1 MPCHRKILSKKP
13 NQFIGPAVKKN
24 MQLVG
29 NITICVLKS
38 PNPNSGSPKSK
49 VFVTCYTVL
58 QSLQFLTRE
67 PSIEYVRK
75 VFQKTNI
82 FNPLM
87 TPITAQFK
95 SM

>member
-1 MPCHRKILSKKP
+1 
-13 NQFIGPAVKKN
+13 

-49 VFVTCYTVL
+49 MFVTCYTVL

-67 PSIEYVRK
+67 PSIKYVRK
-75 VFQKTNI
+75 VFRKTNI

-87 TPITAQFK
+87 TPITAQLK
-95 SM
+95 GM